1 MIETARFLG
10 SLSAILLLVAI
21 AAGVRSFRNPLLQR
35 LDGKTVF
42 DFPHGETASRLL
54 MSAVAFSAVAA
65 LLTIGGIFTS

>member
-10 SLSAILLLVAI
+10 NLSAILLLVAI

-54 MSAVAFSAVAA
+54 ISAVALSAMAA
-65 LLTIGGIFTS
+65 FLTVGGIFTS